1 MKQENFVGQKL
12 TKIFW
17 QQNKNKSYS
26 DSGEETEAAEVDLDS
41 DSDMFEADDDDPSM
55 TDSHLE
61 SSTESVSEGREGDRP
76 ENASS
81 TTSKKEPRTP
91 ETKRKSV

>member
-1 MKQENFVGQKL
+1 ML
-12 TKIFW
+12 W

-26 DSGEETEAAEVDLDS
+26 DSGGETEAAEVDLDS
-41 DSDMFEADDDDPSM
+41 DSDMFEADDDPSS
-55 TDSHLE
+55 TDSLLE

-91 ETKRKSV
+91 ET